1 MELIRNDYDGFEFKT
16 KPYAHQL
23 DAFKKSCEQENWA
36 LFMEMGCGKSK
47 VLIDNAAYL
56 YQEGKIDAV
65 IIIAPK
71 GVYTNWTNKE
81 IPIHLP
87 DRIPAKLTTWRT
99 NLTKATRKEL
109 TEGLE
114 NKEGLNIL
122 VANIEAFVSKNFN
135 QYVQKYIAGRRFMLV
150 VDESTTIKNP
160 TAKRT
165 KACIALGDS
174 ALYRRVLTGSPVVQS
189 PLDLWSQCA
198 FLDKKLLGFNSYY
211 GYQARYAV
219 TRKMSTSTH
228 SFNKV
233 VGYRNIE
240 ELHSKLGAFSS
251 RVLKKDCLDLPDKVY
266 TIREVEMTK
275 EQQEHYNSL
284 KEFAV
289 TLLDNDEVVSTPA
302 AMTQMLRL
310 QQVLCGYLK
319 TDDGELVAIKNN
331 RLSALLETIEEISGK
346 VIIWARFRK
355 DIQDI
360 VKALQKEYGE
370 GSAGAYYGSTEP
382 KVRELLIDRF
392 QSPSEACRFFVGNPQ
407 TAGFGLTLT
416 AASNVIYYSND
427 FNLEN
432 RVQSE
437 DRCHRIGQKNKV
449 TYIDLM
455 TRNSID
461 QYIVKKLQSKIK
473 IASKTLGE
481 ELKEW
486 LEI

>member
-1 MELIRNDYDGFEFKT
+1 
-16 KPYAHQL
+16 
-23 DAFKKSCEQENWA
+23 
-36 LFMEMGCGKSK
+36 
-47 VLIDNAAYL
+47 
-56 YQEGKIDAV
+56 
-65 IIIAPK
+65 
-71 GVYTNWTNKE
+71 
-81 IPIHLP
+81 
-87 DRIPAKLTTWRT
+87 
-99 NLTKATRKEL
+99 
-109 TEGLE
+109 
-114 NKEGLNIL
+114 
-122 VANIEAFVSKNFN
+122 
-135 QYVQKYIAGRRFMLV
+135 
-150 VDESTTIKNP
+150 
-160 TAKRT
+160 
-165 KACIALGDS
+165 
-174 ALYRRVLTGSPVVQS
+174 
-189 PLDLWSQCA
+189 
-198 FLDKKLLGFNSYY
+198 
-211 GYQARYAV
+211 
-219 TRKMSTSTH
+219 
-228 SFNKV
+228 
-233 VGYRNIE
+233 
-240 ELHSKLGAFSS
+240 
-251 RVLKKDCLDLPDKVY
+251 
-266 TIREVEMTK
+266 MTK

-289 TLLDNDEVVSTPA
+289 TLLNDNEVVSTPA
-302 AMTQMLRL
+302 AMTQMLGL

-360 VKALQKEYGE
+360 VKALQKQYGE
-370 GSAGAYYGSTEP
+370 GSAGAYYGSTES